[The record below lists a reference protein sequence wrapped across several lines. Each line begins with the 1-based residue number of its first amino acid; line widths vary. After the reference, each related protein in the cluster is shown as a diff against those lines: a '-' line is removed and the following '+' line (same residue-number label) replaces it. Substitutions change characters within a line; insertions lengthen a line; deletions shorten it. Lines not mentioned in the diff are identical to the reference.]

1 MELFYILTEM
11 EIIYQILNVNKV
23 LQLWRTSDQ
32 ICNTLKSFSLGL
44 IPQTQ
49 TFVMNLK
56 EFRNNFKDL
65 CSNSVVLTLTELIN

>member
-56 EFRNNFKDL
+56 EFNMVKYSETTFRTCVQTQL
-65 CSNSVVLTLTELIN
+65 Y

>member
-56 EFRNNFKDL
+56 EFNMVKYSETTFRTRVQTQL
-65 CSNSVVLTLTELIN
+65 Y